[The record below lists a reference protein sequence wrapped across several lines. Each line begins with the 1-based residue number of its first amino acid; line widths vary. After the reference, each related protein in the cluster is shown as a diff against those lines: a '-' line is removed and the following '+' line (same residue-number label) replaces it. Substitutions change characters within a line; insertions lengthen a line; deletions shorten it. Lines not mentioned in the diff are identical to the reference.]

1 MASES
6 EEESLLSSSESEF
19 LSSSETESDSDEEQ
33 LSKVRDWCKIDTSKT
48 QPVPPKF
55 PFSACPG
62 LKMTIKDAND
72 PLQFLLLFIDDE
84 VVNIVVEETNRY
96 ASQNYAEASG
106 EMVLDSKTNNKHSIY
121 RQNNDREA
129 IQSPYEVLTF

>member
-96 ASQNYAEASG
+96 ASQYLAATILSPRARTRAWTETNQ
-106 EMVLDSKTNNKHSIY
+106 SK
-121 RQNNDREA
+121 
-129 IQSPYEVLTF
+129 